1 MTEFLTNNW
10 LLLAVAACTV
20 LVIAF
25 WVSEDAHVA
34 RRVFV
39 QFILN
44 IALPLLVIFGSG
56 LAIMAVRTDFDERIW
71 AAIIAGFV
79 ITTGWLTTA
88 IFGELGKS
96 RDKAEKLRDYHKALY
111 AEIGNT
117 LQVLWDRGKAEDEAE
132 AMVERMTADLDFI
145 PLIPREHHDFVYD
158 SLVDEI
164 EVLPRITIDAV
175 VAYYSLIKSIAAQAE
190 DMRGDVFRSPDMAQE
205 RRILMYRDYFET
217 RKSAFA
223 MGQFALRLIKEYADK
238 GQPAAER
245 LAKKLSNPAG
255 VRSDLSQGSE

>member
-1 MTEFLTNNW
+1 MTEFLSHNW
-10 LLLAVAACTV
+10 LLLALCASAV

-25 WVSEDAHVA
+25 GLSEDARVA

-44 IALPLLVIFGSG
+44 IALPLLVIFGG
-56 LAIMAVRTDFDERIW
+56 VLVVLAVNTDLDERIW
-71 AAIIAGFV
+71 AAIIAGLV
-79 ITTGWLTTA
+79 IATGWLTTA

-117 LQVLWDRGKAEDEAE
+117 LQVLWDRGQAEQEAN
-132 AMVERMTADLDFI
+132 ALVARMEADLDFI
-145 PLIPREHHDFVYD
+145 PLIPREHNDFVYD

-164 EVLPRITIDAV
+164 EVLPRVTIDAV

-190 DMRGDVFRSPDMAQE
+190 DMRGDVFRSADMTQD

-223 MGQFALRLIKEYADK
+223 LGQYALRLIKEYAEN
-238 GQPAAER
+238 GPAAAEQ
-245 LAKKLSNPAG
+245 LAKRLSNPVSG
-255 VRSDLSQGSE
+255 RSGQSPESE